1 MHWNLQDVNFLY
13 PPDVFVG
20 SFDNDKM
27 QARHELQ
34 VAEKLAT
41 LQASIKRETDPLL
54 AMKKLHPNDHRQF
67 LINNRTAFQLAER
80 MEEAL
85 LIVYSR
91 RNAPF
96 SSEGDTAV
104 WNSLFSHCDRHR
116 LSQLGEPIPSVIGR
130 VYRGSVSGCRKSLS
144 WTPDRQSAR
153 RFADRWQGSSMGGG
167 EIYEVDIS
175 SSEILIYRH
184 NRGEQEV
191 LLSPQF
197 IETAEIRPFQ
207 P

>member
-1 MHWNLQDVNFLY
+1 MHWNLHDIHFLY
-13 PPDVFVG
+13 PPDVFIG

-41 LQASIKRETDPLL
+41 LQAAMERQTDPLE

-67 LINNRTAFQLAER
+67 LVNNLAAFQHAKLF
-80 MEEAL
+80 EESL

-96 SSEGDTAV
+96 SSEGDTNL
-104 WNSLFSHCDRHR
+104 WNSLFRQCDHQR
-116 LSQLGEPIPSVIGR
+116 LRLLGDPIPPAIAR
-130 VYRGSVSGCRKSLS
+130 VYRGSVSGCRRSLS
-144 WTPDRQSAR
+144 WTPDRQCAHR
-153 RFADRWQGSSMGGG
+153 LADRWQGSSMGGG
-167 EIYEVDIS
+167 EIYEVDVNRND
-175 SSEILIYRH
+175 ILIYRQ

-191 LLSPQF
+191 LLNPLF

-207 P
+207 T